1 MLRFYTVALILTI
14 LMGLVSIALAQEEES
29 VIEESVV
36 AESVEVKEGSTVN
49 GGDVKTAAIQ
59 YFIWVAVICASAMAV
74 AAVGAAMAQAR
85 AAKQALESVARQP
98 EASGPIQIQ
107 MVLALIFI
115 ETLAI
120 YTLVVALILLFIN
133 PFTESVVKM
142 TGM

>member
-1 MLRFYTVALILTI
+1 MLRFYTVALILTV
-14 LMGLVSIALAQEEES
+14 LLGVVSTALAQEEES

-36 AESVEVKEGSTVN
+36 AESVEVKEGSTVS
-49 GGDVKTAAIQ
+49 GGDVKSAAIQ

-98 EASGPIQIQ
+98 EASGAIQIQ